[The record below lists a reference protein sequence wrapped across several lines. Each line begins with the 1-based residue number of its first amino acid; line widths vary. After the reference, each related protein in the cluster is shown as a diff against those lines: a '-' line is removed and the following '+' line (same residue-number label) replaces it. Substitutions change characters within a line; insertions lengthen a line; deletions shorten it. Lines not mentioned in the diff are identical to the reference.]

1 MVVEVSEPAG
11 QGGERRAMR
20 AIIFFMGLASL
31 ALGVLSYFDVVSLPV
46 DIRSK
51 MVTIGAAEFRLDYV
65 LMMLG
70 VPLML
75 LGLPAKK
82 AKWR

>member
-1 MVVEVSEPAG
+1 
-11 QGGERRAMR
+11 MR
-20 AIIFFMGLASL
+20 AIVFLIGLASL

-51 MVTIGAAEFRLDYV
+51 TVTIGAAEFRLDYV

-75 LGLPAKK
+75 LGLPTKK
-82 AKWR
+82 ARWK

>member
-1 MVVEVSEPAG
+1 
-11 QGGERRAMR
+11 MR
-20 AIIFFMGLASL
+20 AIIFLIGLASL
-31 ALGVLSYFDVVSLPV
+31 ALGVLSYFEVVSLPI

-51 MVTIGAAEFRLDYV
+51 AVTIGSAEFRLDYV

-75 LGLPAKK
+75 LGLPKRK
-82 AKWR
+82 ARWK

>member
-1 MVVEVSEPAG
+1 
-11 QGGERRAMR
+11 MR
-20 AIIFFMGLASL
+20 AILFLMGLASL
-31 ALGVLSYFDVVSLPV
+31 ALGVLSYFEVVTLPI

-51 MVTIGAAEFRLDYV
+51 TVTIVSAEFRLDYV

-75 LGLPAKK
+75 LGLPTKK
-82 AKWR
+82 ARWK

>member
-1 MVVEVSEPAG
+1 
-11 QGGERRAMR
+11 MR
-20 AIIFFMGLASL
+20 AIIFLIGLASL
-31 ALGVLSYFDVVSLPV
+31 ALGVLSYFEVLSLPV

-51 MVTIGAAEFRLDYV
+51 TVTIGAAEFRLDFV

-75 LGLPAKK
+75 LGLPTKK
-82 AKWR
+82 ARWK

>member
-1 MVVEVSEPAG
+1 
-11 QGGERRAMR
+11 MR
-20 AIIFFMGLASL
+20 IIMFLVGLASL
-31 ALGVLSYFDVVSLPV
+31 AVGVLSYFDVVSLPV

-51 MVTIGAAEFRLDYV
+51 TVTIGAAEFRLDFV

-82 AKWR
+82 ARWK